1 MIMNNA
7 ISVIMEQM
15 ERREKPL
22 IAAIDGRC
30 AAGKTTLAE
39 QLKERT
45 GCNVIHTDSFFLRFE
60 QRTEERLNTAG
71 GNIDFER
78 LRAEVMEPLKRGGTF
93 SYRAFDCKRMELAE
107 EILHIKPNDVTIIEG
122 SYSCHPALWE
132 FYGLRVFLTVDP
144 DEQLKRIERR
154 NGTEA
159 LAMFRERWIPLE
171 EKYFAVLKIAQRCD
185 LVLDTGN

>member
-1 MIMNNA
+1 
-7 ISVIMEQM
+7 
-15 ERREKPL
+15 
-22 IAAIDGRC
+22 
-30 AAGKTTLAE
+30 
-39 QLKERT
+39 
-45 GCNVIHTDSFFLRFE
+45 
-60 QRTEERLNTAG
+60 
-71 GNIDFER
+71 
-78 LRAEVMEPLKRGGTF
+78 
-93 SYRAFDCKRMELAE
+93 MELAE

-122 SYSCHPALWE
+122 SYSCHPTLWE

-185 LVLDTGN
+185 LVLDTRN